1 MNWAGFYLLRND
13 TLVLGP
19 FQGKPACVRIAIG
32 KGVCGAAA
40 EQRCSIVV
48 ADVHAFAGHIAC
60 DTASRA
66 ELVVPLAIDGGL
78 LGLLDLD
85 SPHAAHFDMH
95 DQTGCES
102 LMAVLLCHIA
112 LATAT

>member
-1 MNWAGFYLLRND
+1 M
-13 TLVLGP
+13 LGP

-60 DTASRA
+60 DTASLRA
-66 ELVVPLAIDGGL
+66 ELVVPLVIDGGL
-78 LGLLDLD
+78 LGVLDLD

-95 DQTGCES
+95 DQTGCEFADGRLIFCATLRS
-102 LMAVLLCHIA
+102 